1 MYTIND
7 LRKQQ
12 YENHSR
18 LYPYLDDWK
27 KNPYTFLKA
36 RFYMESSAVL
46 VYILLKTKVKPNTV
60 SIIYGLLGIVT
71 GILLSI
77 PNNIAIFIGLVIAFN
92 KGILDWSDGHY
103 ARITR
108 QTSLTGHIL
117 DIYGAHL
124 NSLGFQIGLGMYVAG
139 KTDMLLFY
147 YLIPLFIFFRA
158 GSLNIF
164 SKALLFDEISSENN
178 VLLFLNN
185 EKNKNLEVNGSE
197 SLDRKYINIFR
208 GFLDDRARSVD
219 FICLIILLEIF
230 TPINISWIIFLLI
243 VMKYFIIFAA
253 SFYIIGK
260 GSWAEGE
267 MTNKLKI
274 LQVLLRKKR

>member
-1 MYTIND
+1 MNLSNQKKGMLLAFTGVLFITPDSLLIRLANINSWN
-7 LRKQQ
+7 LIFYRG
-12 YENHSR
+12 
-18 LYPYLDDWK
+18 LIP
-27 KNPYTFLKA
+27 FL
-36 RFYMESSAVL
+36 
-46 VYILLKTKVKPNTV
+46 
-60 SIIYGLLGIVT
+60 
-71 GILLSI
+71 
-77 PNNIAIFIGLVIAFN
+77 AIFIGLAIAFS
-92 KGILDWSDGHY
+92 KGILDWSDGHF
-103 ARITR
+103 ARITE

-230 TPINISWIIFLLI
+230 TPINISWLIFFLI
-243 VMKYFIIFAA
+243 VIKSFIIFMVL
-253 SFYIIGK
+253 FYIIGK
-260 GSWAEGE
+260 GNWAEDQ
-267 MTNKLKI
+267 MKTKLSK
-274 LQVLLRKKR
+274 LYSLLHN